1 MVAKSFE
8 SESPTLTQEITKN
21 LQKSDSESDEES
33 DEGEEGDSVESETES
48 VSAAPPPMGDDDRN
62 TGLDLEDS

>member
-1 MVAKSFE
+1 MMTRSFTY
-8 SESPTLTQEITKN
+8 ESPTLAQEITKN

-62 TGLDLEDS
+62 TGLDLEHS